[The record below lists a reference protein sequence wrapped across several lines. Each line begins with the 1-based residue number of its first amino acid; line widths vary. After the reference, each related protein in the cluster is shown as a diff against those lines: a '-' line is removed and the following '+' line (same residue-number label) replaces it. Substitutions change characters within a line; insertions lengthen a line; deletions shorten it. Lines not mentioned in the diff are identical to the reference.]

1 MFWRVLGTMGVI
13 VLLGATPL
21 LAQEA
26 MTADE
31 LVVEEMTF
39 CTGVEDR
46 EPIGEATEFTTEVG
60 RVWCWTEIV
69 GASDTTFVTH
79 KWYWDGENVANV
91 DLEVRY
97 PRMRTW
103 SYKTITSEMAGDW
116 KVEVVDAGGEVLREL
131 SFEIK

>member
-1 MFWRVLGTMGVI
+1 MFWRVLGTIGVI

-26 MTADE
+26 MTAGE
-31 LVVEEMTF
+31 LAVEKMTF
-39 CTGVEDR
+39 CAGVEDR
-46 EPIGEATEFTTEVG
+46 EPIGEATEFTTEVS

-69 GASDTTFVTH
+69 GAADTTFVTH

-91 DLEVRY
+91 ELEVKY

-103 SYKTITSEMAGDW
+103 SYKTLTPEMAGSW
-116 KVEVVDAGGEVLREL
+116 KVEVVDASGEVLKEL
-131 SFEIK
+131 SFQIK